1 MAGNDNIRERE
12 KIAKEIAKT
21 SELIRKK
28 HRALKTGKIDDDIAV
43 TTHFR
48 PIIEPL
54 QKIVDNSIAVKN
66 EPESNTDVKI
76 KTLPIKRYKE
86 DEKEEDENVT
96 PKKRKRLNANRNIPR
111 VRNILKPLN
120 ASLHELL
127 ITSTPSTST
136 QSATTKIVQPTVP
149 ESLENENV
157 FETTGNSLET
167 SVRNRLESS
176 EGQEA
181 LREHFGPLGQQYMG
195 TLLGG
200 DEKKEIDHVYGVYFD
215 KNEMMLGNK
224 RFDVDKDDAVIIDNM
239 RYIGTPGLYELIFK
253 RIPDDIIYTDDDMHK
268 YKSILLATNAHKRNY
283 DAQGHLRSNRGY
295 KYKQII
301 APLMSIEPKKPKSGR
316 GVSMPRAMT
325 LPNDKIDYVHWDDP
339 NELVDRLRLLDA
351 SRQAGHNAHDNEI
364 LSIIEELREAGIIIN

>member
-1 MAGNDNIRERE
+1 MAGSDTIRERE

-21 SELIRKK
+21 SESIRKK
-28 HRALKTGKIDDDIAV
+28 HRALKTGKIDDDIV
-43 TTHFR
+43 VKTHFR

-66 EPESNTDVKI
+66 ESDSNVKI
-76 KTLPIKRYKE
+76 ATLPTVKRYKE
-86 DEKEEDENVT
+86 EEEEEEET
-96 PKKRKRLNANRNIPR
+96 PKKRKRLHANRNIPR
-111 VRNILKPLN
+111 VRNILTPHTSN
-120 ASLHELL
+120 VSLHEPL

-149 ESLENENV
+149 ESLENDNV

-167 SVRNRLESS
+167 SVRNLLHTH

-215 KNEMMLGNK
+215 KNEMRLGNK
-224 RFDVDKDDAVIIDNM
+224 RFDVDMYDSIIIDKVK
-239 RYIGTPGLYELIFK
+239 YIGTPGLYELIFK
-253 RIPDDIIYTDDDMHK
+253 RIPDDDIYTDDDMYK

-283 DAQGHLRSNRGY
+283 DAQGQLLSNRGY
-295 KYKQII
+295 KYKHII
-301 APLMSIEPKKPKSGR
+301 APLLPIAPKKKKSGR
-316 GVSMPRAMT
+316 GVSMPRTMT
-325 LPNDKIDYVHWDDP
+325 LSDNKIDYVHWD
-339 NELVDRLRLLDA
+339 
-351 SRQAGHNAHDNEI
+351 
-364 LSIIEELREAGIIIN
+364 